1 MATYKIVWK
10 CYYYGESVVEA
21 NSPEEAKLK
30 AKDGQATDW
39 EELDPSEDWEIDS
52 VTLVPL

>member
-52 VTLVPL
+52 VSLVPL